1 MIKQYATPVLQNEIS
16 KNLCFVK
23 KNLLFLRR
31 SSSKLSSTE
40 FKGKYKNNHFRWF
53 VPLWCTFLKMQEQTF
68 NFTSFKR
75 YIKWCFIVVIF

>member
-1 MIKQYATPVLQNEIS
+1 MQLLYYKTSYQKIYVSS
-16 KNLCFVK
+16 KKICSFYQEVV
-23 KNLLFLRR
+23 F
-31 SSSKLSSTE
+31 SKLSSTE
-40 FKGKYKNNHFRWF
+40 FKGKYKNNHFRLF